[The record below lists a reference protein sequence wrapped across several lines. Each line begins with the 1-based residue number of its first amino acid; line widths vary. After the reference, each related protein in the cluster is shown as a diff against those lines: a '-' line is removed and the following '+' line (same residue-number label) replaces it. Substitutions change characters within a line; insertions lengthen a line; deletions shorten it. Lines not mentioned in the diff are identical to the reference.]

1 MTNNKKHQ
9 IYFIGL
15 LVLLIVCFIIN
26 VSLGSVIIPWSE
38 IGNSFIN
45 GPVEKESWRVIILS
59 YRVPKA
65 LTAILVGG
73 SLGIAGLMMQT
84 FFKNPLAGP
93 FVLGISSG
101 ASLGVALLI
110 LGGSLLVSS
119 TSFLIPSWQIIL
131 ASSIGSMILLQLVL
145 IVSRKVK
152 DTMAILIIGL
162 MFGSMTAAIVGILSY
177 FAPAEVLQRYI
188 FWSLGSLGNVS
199 WQDLLYF
206 LITVV
211 AGFIIALFCIKP
223 LNMLLLGENYAKST
237 GLQINRTRIL
247 IIIST
252 GLLAGSV
259 TAFAGP
265 IAFIGLAIPHLT
277 RLIVKVSDHRT
288 LVPAVFLMGSTLLLI
303 CDTIAQVPG
312 AMFTLPINAVT
323 AIIGAPVV
331 IWLLIKKRKL
341 LF

>member
-1 MTNNKKHQ
+1 MTPNKLHNF
-9 IYFIGL
+9 YFIGL
-15 LVLLIVCFIIN
+15 LILLVVGFAIN
-26 VSLGSVIIPWSE
+26 VSLGSVIIPWSD

-45 GPVEKESWRVIILS
+45 GPVENESWRTIILS

-73 SLGIAGLMMQT
+73 CLGVAGLVMQT

-110 LGGSLLVSS
+110 LGGSLIFSTVSYI
-119 TSFLIPSWQIIL
+119 IPNWQIVI
-131 ASSIGSMILLQLVL
+131 ASSLGSMLLLNLVL
-145 IVSRKVK
+145 AISYKVK

-177 FAPAEVLQRYI
+177 FAPAELLQRYI
-188 FWSLGSLGNVS
+188 FWGLGSLGNVS

-206 LITVV
+206 FLTSFT
-211 AGFIIALFCIKP
+211 GFIIILLCIKP
-223 LNMLLLGENYAKST
+223 LNMLLLGENYARSA
-237 GLQINRTRIL
+237 GLNLAQTRIL
-247 IIIST
+247 VIIGT
-252 GLLAGSV
+252 GLLAGGV

-277 RLIVKVSDHRT
+277 RLLVKVSDHRV
-288 LVPAVFLMGSTLLLI
+288 LVPCVFLTGSILLLL

-312 AMFTLPINAVT
+312 AMYTLPINAVT
-323 AIIGAPVV
+323 AMVGAPVV
-331 IWLLIKKRKL
+331 IWLLVRKRKL